1 MGIFDQSGSGSPSP
15 SPSPSSPTSPDRLV
29 AFASYIQGEVLPS
42 SHPFN
47 APALA
52 SRLKSLGISFG
63 EKTAPLESLV
73 GCTECDI
80 RRDRLPPLPDL
91 PLLSSPTTTTPSS
104 IPDDSTRGDSASGY
118 SKENEEG
125 HEQEREEKEEMG
137 QRRRGWKSKGT
148 LSTLK
153 KLERELVTLRWIYSL
168 SPSPPPT
175 PTPTRHPYPRETG
188 IENDT
193 LARQWRHIQHCMP
206 LLAAYVRERAKA
218 VKMYRLL
225 GPEGEGGEVILGGGW
240 DGCGWWERATRD
252 PWMSALTSTRAS
264 TVAA

>member
-1 MGIFDQSGSGSPSP
+1 MP
-15 SPSPSSPTSPDRLV
+15 
-29 AFASYIQGEVLPS
+29 
-42 SHPFN
+42 
-47 APALA
+47 
-52 SRLKSLGISFG
+52 LG
-63 EKTAPLESLV
+63 SLV

-80 RRDRLPPLPDL
+80 RRDRLPLLPTL
-91 PLLSSPTTTTPSS
+91 PLLSSATTAPSS
-104 IPDDSTRGDSASGY
+104 IPDDSDSTRGESASGF

-125 HEQEREEKEEMG
+125 HEQEREEKEEKEEKEK
-137 QRRRGWKSKGT
+137 RRRGWKSKGT

-168 SPSPPPT
+168 SPSPSPP
-175 PTPTRHPYPRETG
+175 PTPTRHPNPRGTG

-193 LARQWRHIQHCMP
+193 LVRQWRQIQRCMP

-218 VKMYRLL
+218 VKMSRLL

-252 PWMSALTSTRAS
+252 PWMSSLTSTRAS